1 MLRRMNIARFHSLPT
16 LLLLLSPATFAQS
29 VTYSG
34 YYNGP
39 RVDVNFVQNPPA
51 QYQECREKYIN
62 STARIYSACS
72 FGVDEARRMAERF
85 GGGKGRIE
93 GYLRGF
99 SWGLHSS
106 VQSNRSNPE
115 AMALGAALNA
125 DLLGRIERASLE
137 GASRGKSAG
146 ESRGSSEARKRFT
159 LALDSGLNP
168 NEEIGSIPPSS
179 FSPRYQDAY
188 TSLIGRPQTLEDM
201 LKQPVEDLS
210 QIRIYDS
217 YDSVFL
223 GDAPRFNLFDYYF
236 GDGTYRFEMA
246 RWVDP
251 QAAIQQWLNRPIDTK
266 PQYEA
271 LGSDTVQVPVQNPKP
286 GEPASRPET
295 IQLKEIFRKSFVN
308 AYGWY
313 VNYYFSQN
321 FYTQLDLGQRVGESI
336 GKQVGYRYARESG
349 QVKGFNEKFQR
360 DERAA
365 YEAVFEGAY
374 RSSFATT
381 FRDYATHS
389 KPEVDSFDIIGELDD
404 GILQPGERIAVSFRV
419 KNYGK
424 VSTEGKAYLEG
435 VQNAL
440 YSKEISLPALR
451 STQVRTDF
459 IGSISTSVQDSAILN
474 IGLTVS
480 GNGFGAFTVLQSAR
494 VMRQVTPMGI
504 DVKTL
509 APTGQAIVSYSVK
522 NHSRLNS
529 SASVRVVLRD
539 STGRVL
545 EENLGIVAGNQT
557 ATAQFQLDGYSPLDL
572 IRGPG
577 VTVRGQMFLGDLVI
591 GELGATVLSQ
601 NPVADLARAFAEQSQ
616 DPARAELV
624 RALQA
629 ELIERIT
636 GETENMERQGYD
648 RQGDATYLQ
657 QALNA
662 YRAKNNNPVA
672 REAYSTLARALWP
685 ARKAFT
691 NFIGIKSCNRKFF
704 ESAVR
709 ELNGGKKI

>member
-1 MLRRMNIARFHSLPT
+1 MMRRMKNHSPLSIAILT
-16 LLLLLSPATFAQS
+16 LLFAQQVFAQS

-39 RVDVNFVQNPPA
+39 RVDVNFIQTPPA

-99 SWGLHSS
+99 SWGLYSS
-106 VQSNRSNPE
+106 VQSNRSNAD
-115 AMALGAALNA
+115 AMSLGAALNA
-125 DLLGRIERASLE
+125 DLLGRIDRASQE
-137 GASRGKSAG
+137 GSSRGKNAG
-146 ESRGSSEARKRFT
+146 ETRGASEARKRFT
-159 LALDSGLNP
+159 SALDSGMSP
-168 NEEIGSIPPSS
+168 IEEIGAIPPSA
-179 FSPRYQDAY
+179 FSSRYSDPY
-188 TSLIGRPQTLEDM
+188 SSLIGKPQSLEDM

-210 QIRIYDS
+210 QIRVYDS

-223 GDAPRFNLFDYYF
+223 GDVPRFNLFDYYF
-236 GDGTYRFEMA
+236 SDGTYRFEMA
-246 RWVDP
+246 RWVEP

-271 LGSDTVQVPVQNPKP
+271 LGTDTVQVTVQNPKP
-286 GEPASRPET
+286 GEPATRTET

-336 GKQVGYRYARESG
+336 GKQVGLRYARESG
-349 QVKGFNEKFQR
+349 QVKSFNEKFQR

-365 YEAVFEGAY
+365 YEAVFTNAY
-374 RSSFATT
+374 RNGFLNT
-381 FRDYATHS
+381 FRDYAS
-389 KPEVDSFDIIGELDD
+389 NPKPEVDGFDIIGELDD
-404 GILQPGERIAVSFRV
+404 GILQPGERIAVAFRI

-424 VSTEGKAYLEG
+424 IATSGSAYLEG
-435 VQNAL
+435 VQNPL
-440 YSKEISLPALR
+440 SSKEIQIPALS
-451 STQVRTDF
+451 STLVRTDY
-459 IGSISTSVQDSAILN
+459 IGTISTSVQNSANLN

-480 GNGFGAFTVLQSAR
+480 GKGFGAFTVLQNAR
-494 VMRQVTPMGI
+494 VMRQVTPLAI
-504 DVKTL
+504 EIKTL

-539 STGRVL
+539 SLGRTL
-545 EENLGIVAGNQT
+545 EENLGLIGGNQT

-572 IRGPG
+572 IRGSG
-577 VTVRGQMFLGDLVI
+577 IIVRGQMFLGDLVV
-591 GELGATVLSQ
+591 GELGGTVISQ
-601 NPVADLARAFAEQSQ
+601 DPVADLARAFAIQSQ
-616 DPARAELV
+616 DATRSDLV
-624 RALQA
+624 RALQT
-629 ELIERIT
+629 ELVDRIT
-636 GETENMERQGYD
+636 GETANIERKGYERQGD
-648 RQGDATYLQ
+648 STYLQ
-657 QALNA
+657 QTLNA
-662 YRAKNNNPVA
+662 YRSRTQNALA
-672 REAYSTLARALWP
+672 RESYASLARALWP

-704 ESAVR
+704 ESAVK
-709 ELNGGKKI
+709 ELNGGKKP